1 MEREEQLKQEITER
15 NLYHLLAKSSSEFI
29 GMCDRDGV
37 PFFIN
42 DAGLQLVGL
51 DSIQQGIKTP
61 VKEFFFPED
70 QSFIMNEFFPEVLQ
84 KGTGAVEIRFRHF
97 KTGEELWMIYNVFA
111 LKDLNNNEL
120 GFGTVSTNITE
131 RKLSEAVLHKAQ
143 RDLNHAQAVAHIG
156 NWRMDVCNNILEWS
170 DENYRIFGIPKGTS
184 LTYQSFLDV
193 VHPEDRNFVDGAWKD
208 ALTGKPYD
216 LEHRIIVG
224 HNVKWVR
231 EKAELEFDK
240 QGILLGAFG
249 TTDDITSRKQLE
261 DRLRWSEESFQLM
274 VESVTDYSIVMLNP
288 EGRVMSWNSGAE
300 QIKGYSEEEIIGQHF
315 SRFYPPE
322 DIDCGKPQRVLDIV
336 NAKGWFKDEG
346 WRVRKDGSTFWAHV
360 VFTAIRSQGSKLR
373 GFAKVTRDMTER
385 KRLDQVLQDKNVELE
400 KARSMAEKANLAKSD
415 FLSSMSH
422 ELRTPLNTIL
432 GFAQLMEA
440 GSPPP
445 TDVQSKRL
453 GQIIKSGWYLLELI
467 NEILNLSS
475 IESGK
480 LLLSRESV
488 LLIDVILECKA
499 MIEPQAEQRGIKL
512 IFPSNHNKLL
522 AYVDRIR
529 LKQVLLNLLSNALK
543 YNQPHGTVEVK
554 CTATSLG
561 LIRIS
566 IKDSGIGLPPEQLAQ
581 LFQPFNRLGQEVG
594 VEEGTGLGLVVSKQL
609 VELMGGTIGVESTVG
624 EGSEFWIELLQSD

>member
-1 MEREEQLKQEITER
+1 L
-15 NLYHLLAKSSSEFI
+15 
-29 GMCDRDGV
+29 
-37 PFFIN
+37 
-42 DAGLQLVGL
+42 
-51 DSIQQGIKTP
+51 
-61 VKEFFFPED
+61 
-70 QSFIMNEFFPEVLQ
+70 
-84 KGTGAVEIRFRHF
+84 
-97 KTGEELWMIYNVFA
+97 
-111 LKDLNNNEL
+111 
-120 GFGTVSTNITE
+120 
-131 RKLSEAVLHKAQ
+131 
-143 RDLNHAQAVAHIG
+143 
-156 NWRMDVCNNILEWS
+156 
-170 DENYRIFGIPKGTS
+170 
-184 LTYQSFLDV
+184 
-193 VHPEDRNFVDGAWKD
+193 
-208 ALTGKPYD
+208 
-216 LEHRIIVG
+216 
-224 HNVKWVR
+224 
-231 EKAELEFDK
+231 
-240 QGILLGAFG
+240 
-249 TTDDITSRKQLE
+249 
-261 DRLRWSEESFQLM
+261 
-274 VESVTDYSIVMLNP
+274 
-288 EGRVMSWNSGAE
+288 
-300 QIKGYSEEEIIGQHF
+300 
-315 SRFYPPE
+315 
-322 DIDCGKPQRVLDIV
+322 
-336 NAKGWFKDEG
+336 
-346 WRVRKDGSTFWAHV
+346 
-360 VFTAIRSQGSKLR
+360 
-373 GFAKVTRDMTER
+373 TER

-400 KARSMAEKANLAKSD
+400 SARSMAEKANVAKSD

-467 NEILNLSS
+467 NEILNLSA

-480 LLLSRESV
+480 LLLSQESV

-561 LIRIS
+561 LVRIS

-594 VEEGTGLGLVVSKQL
+594 DEEGTGLGLVVSKQL
-609 VELMGGTIGVESTVG
+609 IELMGGAIGVESTVG